1 MSTTDVETTPFY
13 LQSLVATAPGGT
25 TPLAEFAGGQD
36 IQLSWDSNG
45 TAFTLYAARDAQP
58 LYSGTDT
65 RFVVRGGRT
74 RATTFVLVASVTG
87 GPASGSPHPG
97 FETITLTDAVTVEI
111 SDPVLTPSAVTAAA
125 LTVTGATT
133 LQNVTATGAQIG
145 GTLGVTGAATLSGGA
160 TVKGLT
166 VDGATTLSG
175 GATLDSA
182 TVSGALTAGSSGLGA
197 ATAASLTVQSWVS
210 MFNPRLIN
218 PGNYTAS
225 SDGLVVVTVGWPANN
240 PGAKSNAIATAWSQ
254 ATGNIYATGGNNMIN
269 GGTMA
274 GLGSSLT
281 LPVKRGA
288 PFTIGLQQY
297 GDTGAPASFTWIPF
311 GTNATLETVT
321 DEALAAAGYVEPDLR
336 PTAIPE
342 FDADFAIS
350 EIIAIFLEALDT
362 SVPDEHTERVTAA
375 LRVLATHD
383 TRHAYRPVAPTA

>member
-1 MSTTDVETTPFY
+1 MTDIETTPFH
-13 LQSLVATAPGGT
+13 LHSLVATAPGARE
-25 TPLAEFAGGQD
+25 PLTEFDAGRD
-36 IQLSWDSNG
+36 IELRWESNG
-45 TAFTLYAARDAQP
+45 TAFTLYAARDPRP
-58 LYSGTDT
+58 LYAGTEK

-74 RATTFVLVASVTG
+74 RATTFVVVASVTG

-111 SDPVLTPSAVTAAA
+111 SDPTLTPSAVTAAA

-133 LQNVTATGAQIG
+133 LQNVTATGAQVG
-145 GTLGVTGAATLSGGA
+145 GTLGVTGPATLSGGA
-160 TVKGLT
+160 TVRGLT

-182 TVSGALTAGSSGLGA
+182 TVNGALTAGSSGLGA
-197 ATAASLTVQSWVS
+197 ATAASLTIQSWVS
-210 MFNPRLIN
+210 MFNPRTIN
-218 PGNYTAS
+218 PGSYTAS

-240 PGAKSNAIATAWSQ
+240 PGAKSNAIAAAWSQ

-288 PFTIGLQQY
+288 PFTVALQQY
-297 GDTGAPASFTWIPF
+297 GDTTAPATFTWIPF
-311 GTNATLETVT
+311 GTNATLQEVT
-321 DEALAAAGYVEPDLR
+321 DDALAAAGYVAPDLT
-336 PTAIPE
+336 PTTVPP
-342 FDADFAIS
+342 FDPDFAIS

-362 SVPDEHTERVTAA
+362 TITPEESNRLRSA
-375 LRVLATHD
+375 LGLLSTHD
-383 TRHAYRPVAPTA
+383 PRFTYAPAAPTA